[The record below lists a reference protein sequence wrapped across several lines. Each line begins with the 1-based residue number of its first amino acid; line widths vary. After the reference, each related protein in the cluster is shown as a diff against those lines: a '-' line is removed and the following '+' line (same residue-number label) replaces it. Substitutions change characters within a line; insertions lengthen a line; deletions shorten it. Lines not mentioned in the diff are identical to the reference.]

1 MINVN
6 TILEA
11 YDGAIIAFAAALRT
25 LEQSG
30 STEEIRKEASG
41 ALWLLESR
49 DKHQNRPVKPG
60 QYTTVASLKI
70 SQYSTAI

>member
-25 LEQSG
+25 LEKSG

-49 DKHQNRPVKPG
+49 DKPQNRPASAAKRG
-60 QYTTVASLKI
+60 QYTTVASPKI
-70 SQYSTAI
+70 L